1 MTIASKISS
10 AEIISQLTD
19 RYVDQY
25 FEVVLINSPG
35 TTYEPGVT
43 NDTTFL
49 ASEVVSGTAGYT
61 RKVINYVSGDIAA
74 YADKGMA
81 LARKAVVFEHDASST
96 TLSFSHIAVVR
107 GDGNLLTVNSPTS
120 SPTNAIDGTY
130 TALPTATLGSG
141 LDATVDLVVSSSGTV
156 FTVTVNYAGYGY
168 AVSDAINV
176 LEADLVTAGVC
187 GVGDGNLV
195 FTAATVTSGGAIYS
209 VSKPNNTVNLTDGN
223 QAVMYF
229 DVKHY
234 GFYN

>member
-10 AEIISQLTD
+10 TEIVSQLTD

-25 FEVVLINSPG
+25 FEVALINSPG
-35 TTYEPGVT
+35 TTYEPGTT
-43 NDTTFL
+43 NDATFM
-49 ASEVVSGTAGYT
+49 ASEVASGTAGYT
-61 RKVINYVSGDIAA
+61 RQLLKYVSGDIAA

-81 LARKAVVFEHDASST
+81 LARKAAVFQHDASGT

-120 SPTNAIDGTY
+120 TPTNAIDGTY
-130 TALPTATLGSG
+130 TGLPTATLGSG

-168 AVSDAINV
+168 AVSDTINV
-176 LEADLVTAGVC
+176 LEADLITAGVC
-187 GVGDGNLV
+187 GIGDGNLV
-195 FTAATVTSGGAIYS
+195 FTAATVTSGGDVYS

-229 DVKHY
+229 DIKHY